1 MSYFTIFSRLI
12 IRPLRKD
19 PIRTSLTLLA
29 VALGVAVVLAI
40 ELAGDAAAG
49 SFQSSVETLTGHADF
64 EVTADGGIRPAVLTR
79 LALLPYPLKLRPR
92 IEDYAVVVP
101 SGKTVPFIGV
111 DVLADANVPE
121 QTSGPA
127 KQEDVKL
134 SSHDSVFAGQTLGW
148 HLGDHVRLL
157 LNDTESE
164 FTVRGLLPDSA
175 GDVIAMDLGGA
186 TAALHRISG
195 SLDRILVEMASGLDA
210 RDVERAVQGAVGNQA
225 VVSPFGSRT
234 EENRRMLAAFRWN
247 LRVLSYIALVVG
259 AFLIYNTISVSVVRR
274 RTEIGIL
281 RALGATRLGVLAA
294 FLGEALWFGVVGGV
308 TGILL
313 GRVLATTAVRLI
325 ATTVDALYVSSRPGE
340 IALTPMVALFAIAM
354 GAGVSVFSAFG
365 PAWSAALIPPAEAM
379 GRGRVE
385 HEARIHVRRNL
396 LVAAVLLTTAALASR
411 QPAVAGKPVYG
422 YLAAMCLIGALAAG
436 ISPLVAMFSRVTSS
450 GMRSLFGV
458 EGLLASRSILG
469 SLRRTSVLA
478 GALATAIA
486 MTTAVGIMV
495 GSFRETVLLW
505 MNERLKADLFVR
517 PAGPASADRHPTMAA
532 DAVDRVRVLPEIEA
546 VDLVRAYPITYEGQP
561 ATLAGGDSRVQSRFG
576 NRRFASGRDVFRQ
589 LVSEQDTA
597 IVSEPF
603 ANKHNV
609 HAGDV
614 LTLRLGDHDARLRVL
629 DIYADYASERGYV
642 VVDRRTLL
650 KYLPDPAP
658 SNIAA
663 YLRPGVSIEEGK
675 RAVEQALSGRRVL
688 VLTNRTLRQEAI
700 KTFDRT
706 FAITYALEGVAVV
719 VAIMGVAGA
728 LLALVIDRRREFGL
742 LRFLGSA
749 TGQIRRLIL
758 FEAGLLGLLAN
769 IAGFGL
775 GILLS
780 LLLIFVINKQSF
792 GWTIQFHWPIA
803 VLIGA
808 LSAVFGA
815 TVLSALYPARVATR
829 LNPIEAVHEE

>member
-1 MSYFTIFSRLI
+1 MFSRL
-12 IRPLRKD
+12 
-19 PIRTSLTLLA
+19 
-29 VALGVAVVLAI
+29 
-40 ELAGDAAAG
+40 
-49 SFQSSVETLTGHADF
+49 
-64 EVTADGGIRPAVLTR
+64 
-79 LALLPYPLKLRPR
+79 
-92 IEDYAVVVP
+92 
-101 SGKTVPFIGV
+101 
-111 DVLADANVPE
+111 
-121 QTSGPA
+121 
-127 KQEDVKL
+127 
-134 SSHDSVFAGQTLGW
+134 
-148 HLGDHVRLL
+148 
-157 LNDTESE
+157 
-164 FTVRGLLPDSA
+164 
-175 GDVIAMDLGGA
+175 
-186 TAALHRISG
+186 
-195 SLDRILVEMASGLDA
+195 
-210 RDVERAVQGAVGNQA
+210 
-225 VVSPFGSRT
+225 
-234 EENRRMLAAFRWN
+234 
-247 LRVLSYIALVVG
+247 
-259 AFLIYNTISVSVVRR
+259 
-274 RTEIGIL
+274 
-281 RALGATRLGVLAA
+281 
-294 FLGEALWFGVVGGV
+294 
-308 TGILL
+308 
-313 GRVLATTAVRLI
+313 
-325 ATTVDALYVSSRPGE
+325 
-340 IALTPMVALFAIAM
+340 
-354 GAGVSVFSAFG
+354 
-365 PAWSAALIPPAEAM
+365 
-379 GRGRVE
+379 
-385 HEARIHVRRNL
+385 
-396 LVAAVLLTTAALASR
+396 
-411 QPAVAGKPVYG
+411 
-422 YLAAMCLIGALAAG
+422 
-436 ISPLVAMFSRVTSS
+436 TSS
-450 GMRSLFGV
+450 AMRSLFGV
-458 EGLLASRSILG
+458 EGLLASRSIVG

-486 MTTAVGIMV
+486 MTAAVGIMV
-495 GSFRETVLLW
+495 GSFRQTVLLW
-505 MNERLKADLFVR
+505 MDERLKADLFVR

-532 DAVDRVRVLPEIEA
+532 DSADRLRGLPEIEA

-561 ATLAGGDSRVQSRFG
+561 ATLAAGDSRVQSRFG
-576 NRRFASGRDVFRQ
+576 NRAFASGRDAFRE
-589 LVSEQDTA
+589 LVSEPDTA

-614 LTLRLGDHDARLRVL
+614 LTLRLGGHDAQLRVL

-658 SNIAA
+658 SNMAV
-663 YLRPGVSIEEGK
+663 YLRPGISIDEGK

-742 LRFLGSA
+742 LRFLGGA

-808 LSAVFGA
+808 LSVVFGA

-829 LNPIEAVHEE
+829 LNPIEVVHEE